1 MGFPARL
8 TAIAAAFLDRRMRVC
23 GGCGF
28 WYKPNW
34 LHFHRLSRLS
44 DFFLRQWVFA
54 PKNSKQKVSI
64 ARDCKSFNGLLL
76 ATQFCLFH
84 FPPREKFKQLAS
96 FAQTGKKT
104 QKKRGPESPKQIIM
118 PNGTIR
124 TQVQTSTS
132 GDDALRG
139 SLSGKWRTLLFARSI
154 VALNFVCPCGWTRF
168 KLAFQNRI

>member
-8 TAIAAAFLDRRMRVC
+8 AAIASAFLDRRMRVC

-44 DFFLRQWVFA
+44 DCFFRQWVFA
-54 PKNSKQKVSI
+54 PKKQLKQKVSI
-64 ARDCKSFNGLLL
+64 AKDCKSFNGLLL
-76 ATQFCLFH
+76 ATQFCLLY
-84 FPPREKFKQLAS
+84 FPSREKFKQLAS
-96 FAQTGKKT
+96 FAQTGKKM
-104 QKKRGPESPKQIIM
+104 QKKKNRRGPESPKQIIM

-139 SLSGKWRTLLFARSI
+139 SLSGELCS
-154 VALNFVCPCGWTRF
+154 
-168 KLAFQNRI
+168 LAGQLSP